1 MHNKLVITAYL
12 SIITLNVNE
21 LNAPLKRDG
30 KRYFM
35 QIGTTTTKKAG
46 IVILFKTKGITRN
59 KERHFTTIKAS
70 IQ

>member
-1 MHNKLVITAYL
+1 MNNEMEIITHL

-30 KRYFM
+30 NRYFM

-59 KERHFTTIKAS
+59 KERHFTTVKAS